1 MSKTKKILVSML
13 VAIVM
18 ILSAFALMGF
28 TTADAT
34 AYAESN
40 YFSDS
45 DYTDSD
51 NLLQANGKPSSKTIQ
66 TFSNEVKAARVNTA
80 FPELSQVVPLE
91 YLESSVIEDTFQ
103 HYGKKISP
111 CGLRP

>member
-1 MSKTKKILVSML
+1 
-13 VAIVM
+13 
-18 ILSAFALMGF
+18 MGF

-91 YLESSVIEDTFQ
+91 YLESSVTKDTFK